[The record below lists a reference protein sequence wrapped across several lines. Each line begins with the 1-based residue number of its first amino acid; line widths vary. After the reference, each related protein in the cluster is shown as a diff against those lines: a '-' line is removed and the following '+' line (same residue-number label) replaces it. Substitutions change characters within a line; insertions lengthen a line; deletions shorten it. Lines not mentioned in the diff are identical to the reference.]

1 MILSFK
7 NIQNIFMF
15 LVYTIFLNQNLL
27 EINDVDKMERMHSIS
42 DVNIN
47 KEYIENCFDLNFF
60 LFFLIIF

>member
-47 KEYIENCFDLNFF
+47 KEYRK
-60 LFFLIIF
+60 LF